1 MKKTKKIRPFDE
13 QDTRLAMGH
22 DAGNFYR
29 QQAKYDAKKDMS
41 KEKYD
46 PTEGKKRGKK
56 LIDDLLKGV

>member
-1 MKKTKKIRPFDE
+1 MAKTINVDPFGFH
-13 QDTRLAMGH
+13 DTKLAMGQ

-29 QQAKYDAKKDMS
+29 QKAKYDAKKDMS

-56 LIDDLLKGV
+56 LLDDLLDGV

>member
-13 QDTRLAMGH
+13 QDTRLAMGQ

-29 QQAKYDAKKDMS
+29 NKAKYDAKKDMM

-56 LIDDLLKGV
+56 LLDDLLKGV

>member
-1 MKKTKKIRPFDE
+1 MAKITKNIYPFDE
-13 QDTRLAMGH
+13 QKTRIASN

-29 QQAKYDAKKDMS
+29 QKAKYDAKKDMS

-56 LIDDLLKGV
+56 LLDDLLDGV

>member
-1 MKKTKKIRPFDE
+1 MKKTKKIKPFDE
-13 QDTRLAMGH
+13 QDTRLAMGQ

-29 QQAKYDAKKDMS
+29 QKAKYDAKKDMS

-56 LIDDLLKGV
+56 LLDDLLDGV